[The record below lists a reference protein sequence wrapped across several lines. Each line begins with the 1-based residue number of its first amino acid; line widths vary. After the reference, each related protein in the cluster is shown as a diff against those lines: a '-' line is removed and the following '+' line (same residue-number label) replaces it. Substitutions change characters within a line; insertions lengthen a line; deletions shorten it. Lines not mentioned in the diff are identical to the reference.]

1 MDNSEFD
8 PRHLFEEVKDEIAY
22 FDDGSLNTA
31 YNAVDKHLETGD
43 GNKTALIYESDDGK
57 VTEFSFI
64 SLVKKSN
71 KFANLLSQYGVQK
84 GDRVFLFLPRI
95 PELFISFLGVI
106 KTGRVMQIRSG

>member
-43 GNKTALIYESDDGK
+43 VVILDAD
-57 VTEFSFI
+57 
-64 SLVKKSN
+64 
-71 KFANLLSQYGVQK
+71 K
-84 GDRVFLFLPRI
+84 GIITVL
-95 PELFISFLGVI
+95 
-106 KTGRVMQIRSG
+106 K